1 MLHREDLQ
9 RVGVEARYRLIF
21 KRRIEIIFRVAVRA
35 QTERERERERV
46 HLYWIC
52 AILIYSVVSSKSL
65 IKKERQGKPEWNK
78 SQTQGKKGQTFVTFG
93 LAKILIHFSKVRVWK
108 DTHEQ
113 R

>member
-21 KRRIEIIFRVAVRA
+21 KRRIEIIFRVAVNA
-35 QTERERERERV
+35 QTHTERERV

-65 IKKERQGKPEWNK
+65 IKKRGKANQNGISHK
-78 SQTQGKKGQTFVTFG
+78 HKAKKGR
-93 LAKILIHFSKVRVWK
+93 LL
-108 DTHEQ
+108 
-113 R
+113 

>member
-35 QTERERERERV
+35 QTERERERV

>member
-21 KRRIEIIFRVAVRA
+21 KRRIEIIFRVAVHA
-35 QTERERERERV
+35 QTQRERERERV

-65 IKKERQGKPEWNK
+65 IKKRGKANQNGISHK
-78 SQTQGKKGQTFVTFG
+78 HKAKKGR
-93 LAKILIHFSKVRVWK
+93 LL
-108 DTHEQ
+108 
-113 R
+113 

>member
-21 KRRIEIIFRVAVRA
+21 KRRIEIIFRVAVHA
-35 QTERERERERV
+35 QTQRERERERV

-65 IKKERQGKPEWNK
+65 IKKERQGKPKNGISHK
-78 SQTQGKKGQTFVTFG
+78 HKAKKGR
-93 LAKILIHFSKVRVWK
+93 LL
-108 DTHEQ
+108 
-113 R
+113 